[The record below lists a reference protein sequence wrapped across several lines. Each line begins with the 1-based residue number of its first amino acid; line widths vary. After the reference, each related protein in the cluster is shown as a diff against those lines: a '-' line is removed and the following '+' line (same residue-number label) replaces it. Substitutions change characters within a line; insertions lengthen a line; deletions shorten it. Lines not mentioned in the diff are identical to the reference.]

1 MLLRNIDKAKQK
13 YIYIHRRGESVQN
26 NINSE
31 MKAVGLKKYGDIEV
45 LEDLDVPR
53 PGAPQGRELLV
64 RIKASSVNP
73 IDTKVREGVY
83 DDYPDYYDH
92 VPFNTDKYQILG
104 FDSSGVVEEVG
115 SDASRFKI
123 GDEIYFV
130 ASPFRHGSNAELVLA
145 DERGVAL
152 KPRSLSFEQAA
163 GIPLTAMTA
172 WEALVE
178 RLEIKEGEQVA
189 ILIINGAGGVGSIAT
204 QICAEILRLPVIIT
218 TASRDETRQFSKEM
232 GATHVINHHDD
243 IAKQIN
249 QLNLTIPLKYAFI
262 THTTMEEYV
271 KICADV
277 LSPFGKM
284 CSVVQGKF
292 DFYGTSSMGKCLT
305 FVWEL
310 LSTKIR
316 YGGNLE
322 AFGELL
328 EKLAKLIDQGKI
340 KSHVTQTFEFNCE
353 NLRKVHDII
362 DKGKA
367 IGKITLKMNT

>member
-243 IAKQIN
+243 IPKQIN
-249 QLNLTIPLKYAFI
+249 QLKLTVPLKYAFI

-292 DFYGTSSMGKCLT
+292 DFYGTSSMGKSLT

-340 KSHVTQTFEFNCE
+340 K
-353 NLRKVHDII
+353 L
-362 DKGKA
+362 
-367 IGKITLKMNT
+367 